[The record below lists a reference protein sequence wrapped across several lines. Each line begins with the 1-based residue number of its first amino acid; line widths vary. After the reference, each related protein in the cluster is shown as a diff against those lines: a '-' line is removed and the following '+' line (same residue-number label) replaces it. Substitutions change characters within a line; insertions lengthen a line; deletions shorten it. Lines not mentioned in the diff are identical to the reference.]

1 MMAANTTSSSAL
13 PVLLPSGVKQGVNDG
28 PVMSLILA
36 TVGRLVELDRIVSSL
51 EAQTDRRFEV
61 ILVDQNQDDRLA
73 CVAGRLAR
81 AGINVRWL
89 RIEQQ
94 GLSHARNRGLEIA
107 GGRYVA
113 FPDDDCWYEVDTIK
127 EAIVALGSSEVE
139 VIVGRWVEQNGDLSG
154 KRITQEAA
162 RSFRCPTLASIT
174 IFARADLVKSL
185 GGFDESL
192 GVTRYFGSSE
202 ETDLMFRILSSGGG
216 VEYLPTV
223 RVHHHW
229 AVEPQ
234 GGFGP
239 NFRRARVRGRGT
251 GAIYAKHSLSYFV
264 ILRGLGGPLFRM
276 VFGTVNAARWGSGVG
291 SFFGRLEGYFAWRM
305 KM

>member
-1 MMAANTTSSSAL
+1 MVANTTSSGAS
-13 PVLLPSGVKQGVNDG
+13 PVPRPSGAEGVVHDK

-36 TVGRLVELDRIVSSL
+36 TVGRVVELDGIVSSL
-51 EAQTDRRFEV
+51 ELQTDRRFEV

-73 CVAGRLAR
+73 CVVGRLAR

-89 RIEQQ
+89 RAEQK
-94 GLSHARNRGLEIA
+94 GLSYARNRGLEIA

-127 EAIVALGSSEVE
+127 EAIVALGSREAE
-139 VIVGRWVEQNGDLSG
+139 VIVGRWVEQNSELSG
-154 KRITQEAA
+154 KRITQRAA
-162 RSFRCPTLASIT
+162 LSFRCPTLASIT
-174 IFARADLVKSL
+174 IFVRAELVKSL

-202 ETDLMFRILSSGGG
+202 ETDLMFRILNSGGA
-216 VEYLPTV
+216 VEYLPSV

-234 GGFGP
+234 GSFGL

-251 GAIYAKHSLSYFV
+251 GAIYAKHSLNYFV
-264 ILRGLGGPLFRM
+264 ILRGLVGPLFRV

-291 SFFGRLEGYFAWRM
+291 CFLGRLEGYLAWRM